1 MNANKVMKRLELVP
15 PTESNS
21 YCVFS
26 QILEEKSLVL
36 FHATPK
42 RHIEAIANSGFRSAH
57 DLGLGELRSVSYAK
71 RSSSCLAHIGRDVQE
86 DYVIFAV
93 EFGTLQQDGI
103 VENFPDIHVYRSE
116 IQPEILGYCEI
127 PKGFH
132 YS

>member
-1 MNANKVMKRLELVP
+1 MNAKKLMIRLELVP

-26 QILEEKSLVL
+26 QDLEEKSLVL

-42 RHIEAIANSGFRSAH
+42 RHVEAIANAGFRSAH

-71 RSSSCLAHIGRDVQE
+71 RSSSCLSHIRGKAQE

-93 EFGTLQQDGI
+93 QFSTLQQDAI
-103 VENFPDIHVYRSE
+103 VENVSDIHVYSSE